1 MIGITTRIDVADL
14 LEKRVRSR
22 CSQRQMWLPALATP
36 AQCGQYLATALALPA
51 VPAGSAPVP
60 QATAVQAKRFRDAW
74 GAHTTSLCAAVEH
87 SVVLRRRLSMGVT
100 PNQLQTA
107 LRLMLSDLSAH
118 RSEQALPTLDTFE
131 RAFKYM
137 MVPREEA
144 TIHDCSAV
152 ELLLLICLKK
162 LSDKELPP
170 PHTLRMVLREYSV
183 FVGSNSHST
192 RQYDYPKALLVKSFE
207 HLCALGLVRVV
218 REQKHRGLANE
229 QLPLRMTT
237 DPQAL
242 RDYVEGNQ
250 CLPIEVYRFGTQ
262 MTL

>member
-1 MIGITTRIDVADL
+1 MVGFYVSLYGVVKIVKMASGSPPPEPV
-14 LEKRVRSR
+14 K
-22 CSQRQMWLPALATP
+22 TP
-36 AQCGQYLATALALPA
+36 LATAVAN
-51 VPAGSAPVP
+51 
-60 QATAVQAKRFRDAW
+60 ATGNVSKF
-74 GAHTTSLCAAVEH
+74 GFE
-87 SVVLRRRLSMGVT
+87 
-100 PNQLQTA
+100 P
-107 LRLMLSDLSAH
+107 
-118 RSEQALPTLDTFE
+118 PTLDTFE

-144 TIHDCSAV
+144 TIHECSAV

-183 FVGSNSHST
+183 FVGSNSHAT

-218 REQKHRGLANE
+218 REPKHRGLANE

-237 DPQAL
+237 DPQTLVDSVKA
-242 RDYVEGNQ
+242 NTH
-250 CLPIEVYRFGTQ
+250 LPLEVYRFGTQ